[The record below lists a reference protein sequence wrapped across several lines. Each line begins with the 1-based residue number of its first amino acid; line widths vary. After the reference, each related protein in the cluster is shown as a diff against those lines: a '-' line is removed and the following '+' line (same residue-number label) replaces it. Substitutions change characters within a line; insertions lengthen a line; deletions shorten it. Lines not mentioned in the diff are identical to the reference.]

1 MTMWD
6 ELKASITETIKQNGN
21 NEITGNILQNVL
33 LTMVSA
39 LGENAQM
46 AGEATPTTNPGTPDN
61 KVFYVAQ
68 QPGVYSNFGGYTLQ
82 SGTIAFLFWDSE
94 QWLATTVT
102 IGELNAI
109 AVIKD
114 WNGNT
119 LAITSKSVQL
129 PNPLFSDVLSAAQG
143 GETLVQALAKKA
155 NLASPA
161 LTGSPTAPT
170 PAQNAAG
177 TRIATVGFVR
187 DYIAGGGGSSGE
199 TNVIEI
205 IYGYN
210 NQPLPVINK
219 AVHLPSV
226 SGANVDI
233 GGVDLNTVLQTIENT
248 LSQKANAADVYTR
261 TQSDAL
267 FFTQE
272 DATYWL
278 NLKADLY
285 SPAFRGIPTAP
296 TAANDSVPTQI
307 ATLQYVINKIAEA
320 GSGGDVNKIEKIYAY
335 GPNATEVEVT
345 EREAWLP
352 NVPSTAVIVEGV
364 GADLDAVLQ
373 SMLQSI
379 SNRAMK
385 NNASLTG
392 TPTAPTPTAS
402 SPDNQIATKKYV
414 LDNAASGGNVRS
426 NWQQNNPAADSYV
439 ENRTHYLQGSQLVFS
454 AAPVDITPQAGF
466 GGGTARGSMTLTQGK
481 FYSVTISDG
490 VTTYVNAESLKPKQ
504 DSNGNWYLSRGWEVT
519 TAPGAPQGTD
529 AFLVWDNGSGS
540 VMIALT
546 AAQSGQMEVSVSE
559 LAYVK
564 LPLGYIPDEVAN
576 VDLTGYA
583 TETWVG
589 SNYVAKETGKGLST
603 NDFTLAEKTKL
614 ADIEA
619 GAEKNV
625 QGDWAQNDTTA
636 DDHIK
641 NRTHYVEFVS
651 TSVVWEQS
659 GCSVGSGTTSPG
671 GYPATFNITTGD
683 KYNVTISQGSTSKT
697 YEGLTAEYD
706 IVFNGLALRKNWSDS
721 MGMSDTSTDALLL
734 VVQLSNVVLRS
745 ADIYGENCTVQ
756 VSEVT
761 ETIHKLDPK
770 YLPDNVNQ
778 LESVTTQES
787 SVSGGTNVVTF
798 TQTNGTQ
805 TSFNV
810 KNGEKGDTGA
820 TGATGPQGPQG
831 ATGPQ
836 GPKGDD
842 GVSLGE
848 IALTQEV
855 TTATDSVPANKA
867 VYDKVQRLTNEDIE
881 ALLNEYPVILP
892 NDYTEVE
899 YVGNENGQSGIDTGF
914 VPSSRG
920 LRLVGKWAR
929 MTGTSGYVFSAV
941 TTGYVMIQLNG
952 SNKVNVKFMHAQQDG
967 SQITLSDSTAGSWHT
982 FELKLSRATIDG
994 VTTTMS
1000 NSWWL
1005 YPTDTLKLFSSNN
1018 NTIRFG
1024 RFFVL
1029 DAEEMIHAY
1038 IPCRNSSNVYG
1049 MYDLIDGT
1057 FLTSM
1062 TATGVTGGNDVI
1074 GVQNKLVNGESINSV
1089 ISKLNNVCN
1098 AVDDRMK
1105 DWDVDVIMSDPSTDT
1120 EALQAMNFMPG
1131 YQLNYNTSNLNI
1143 SYEVNAARC
1152 ITPYIPV
1159 VAGQNIKLGDTGSGG
1174 GGRTVFV
1181 NENKIFVS
1189 GWSGYPNSGSV
1200 PSNAVYIRTTF
1211 SLADLDK
1218 SYIIDID
1225 TNEIIFDGSTVFDNR
1240 GKLVGDV
1247 ALKGAI
1253 DRTRTAPIRGIE
1265 KSGTRYGVLDAKQV
1279 ELLNSNDA
1287 ATFIITWYREGN
1299 SYYRRYNTWFY
1310 SVDANGVRIS
1320 GDVTNGFTVNG
1331 VAVSGDSF
1339 CSTTIIE
1346 INRVEG
1352 WVKFWEEGT
1361 LRKTTTNSAF
1371 IRDKFI
1377 GEDGVFAF
1385 MSADGVSGNLL
1396 NLTILTGAICSLY
1409 GTVSLFGVTQFLPSV
1424 WYQRGYNVGNFT
1436 ETYISLRRT
1445 NADSVVWETGNQYSS
1460 NYCTLTRNIG
1470 SAKTGQISGA
1480 YTDAFST
1487 YSRCRITPFD
1497 VLSGYFIA
1505 YPDKCA
1511 EGYDGTTKIYF
1522 RNQDGTRGAEISDYN
1537 NIGVGEYLNYSYPRN
1552 VGVGSGG
1559 IWFDWGDTSTAEAS
1573 MKIYLSTVTT
1583 MGCVLNLRFDFLY
1596 GGRLYEM
1603 ITDKPFKMYQ
1613 NNNGTNESMP
1623 VGVLVNPEK
1632 IGCYNSNYPATTGNW
1647 LNMFEGKIDVR
1658 NNNVYMAVWN
1668 GTGYTWKQIN
1678 NS

>member
-187 DYIAGGGGSSGE
+187 DYIAGGGGSSGDP
-199 TNVIEI
+199 NVIEI

-226 SGANVDI
+226 SGSNVDI
-233 GGVDLNTVLQTIENT
+233 GGVDLNIVLQTIENT

-272 DATYWL
+272 DATFWL

-307 ATLQYVINKIAEA
+307 ATLQYVINKISEA

-345 EREAWLP
+345 DREAWLP

-439 ENRTHYLQGSQLVFS
+439 ENRTHYLQGSQSVFT

-466 GGGTARGSMTLTQGK
+466 GGGTASGSMTLTRGK

-504 DSNGNWYLSRGWEVT
+504 DSNGNWYLSRDWEVT
-519 TAPGAPQGTD
+519 TAVGAPQGTD

-706 IVFNGLALRKNWSDS
+706 SVFNGLALRKNWSDS
-721 MGMSDTSTDALLL
+721 MGVSDTSTDALLL
-734 VVQLSNVVLRS
+734 VVQPSNVVLRS

-778 LESVTTQES
+778 LDSITTSKSGKVTT
-787 SVSGGTNVVTF
+787 VTME
-798 TQTNGTQ
+798 QTNGTQ
-805 TSFNV
+805 TQFQVTDGNDGT
-810 KNGEKGDTGA
+810 NGKSAYQVAVDNGYSGTEAQCLASLKGAD
-820 TGATGPQGPQG
+820 
-831 ATGPQ
+831 
-836 GPKGDD
+836 GD
-842 GVSLGE
+842 SLGE
-848 IALTQEV
+848 VELVQQLSQ
-855 TTATDSVPANKA
+855 DDDKVPSAKA
-867 VYDKVQRLTNEDIE
+867 VQYGIEVWRDEVDTILYTNSNLEFNGTNKVDTGINLYNPEIDYVVKFTISNLTWKSATNNSAGSIVGCGNPASPYRGWSIQRGSSAS
-881 ALLNEYPVILP
+881 ALSLWLDGSRRFNTVVERSSPITILVQKIG
-892 NDYTEVE
+892 NDYTFQINNGTLNTYTSTTDNSSATTLIMGGENNRSTFTLNNIIVRNIISKDVQLYNDYTKGIKIYPKTTVE
-899 YVGNENGQSGIDTGF
+899 NVEDLERRLSAIQIQE
-914 VPSSRG
+914 G
-920 LRLVGKWAR
+920 LE
-929 MTGTSGYVFSAV
+929 F
-941 TTGYVMIQLNG
+941 NP
-952 SNKVNVKFMHAQQDG
+952 N
-967 SQITLSDSTAGSWHT
+967 
-982 FELKLSRATIDG
+982 
-994 VTTTMS
+994 
-1000 NSWWL
+1000 
-1005 YPTDTLKLFSSNN
+1005 
-1018 NTIRFG
+1018 
-1024 RFFVL
+1024 
-1029 DAEEMIHAY
+1029 AY
-1038 IPCRNSSNVYG
+1038 IKLTDNQCTCINNSDVVTYIFIARSMNSSHPNYG
-1049 MYDLIDGT
+1049 AFGCPI
-1057 FLTSM
+1057 
-1062 TATGVTGGNDVI
+1062 TGGI
-1074 GVQNKLVNGESINSV
+1074 
-1089 ISKLNNVCN
+1089 
-1098 AVDDRMK
+1098 RM
-1105 DWDVDVIMSDPSTDT
+1105 P
-1120 EALQAMNFMPG
+1120 L
-1131 YQLNYNTSNLNI
+1131 YYN
-1143 SYEVNAARC
+1143 
-1152 ITPYIPV
+1152 
-1159 VAGQNIKLGDTGSGG
+1159 
-1174 GGRTVFV
+1174 
-1181 NENKIFVS
+1181 
-1189 GWSGYPNSGSV
+1189 
-1200 PSNAVYIRTTF
+1200 
-1211 SLADLDK
+1211 
-1218 SYIIDID
+1218 
-1225 TNEIIFDGSTVFDNR
+1225 
-1240 GKLVGDV
+1240 
-1247 ALKGAI
+1247 
-1253 DRTRTAPIRGIE
+1253 
-1265 KSGTRYGVLDAKQV
+1265 
-1279 ELLNSNDA
+1279 
-1287 ATFIITWYREGN
+1287 
-1299 SYYRRYNTWFY
+1299 
-1310 SVDANGVRIS
+1310 
-1320 GDVTNGFTVNG
+1320 
-1331 VAVSGDSF
+1331 
-1339 CSTTIIE
+1339 
-1346 INRVEG
+1346 
-1352 WVKFWEEGT
+1352 
-1361 LRKTTTNSAF
+1361 
-1371 IRDKFI
+1371 
-1377 GEDGVFAF
+1377 
-1385 MSADGVSGNLL
+1385 
-1396 NLTILTGAICSLY
+1396 
-1409 GTVSLFGVTQFLPSV
+1409 
-1424 WYQRGYNVGNFT
+1424 
-1436 ETYISLRRT
+1436 
-1445 NADSVVWETGNQYSS
+1445 
-1460 NYCTLTRNIG
+1460 
-1470 SAKTGQISGA
+1470 GQISVSQSNTTNENNIIQNGGFIKDMNMVIVNRVTGLCKLYYGTTYIGSRTRDSA
-1480 YTDAFST
+1480 ITDAFIKNNLLYWRST
-1487 YSRCRITPFD
+1487 NDRLVFYDIHIYNED
-1497 VLSGYFIA
+1497 LSKMLEYI
-1505 YPDKCA
+1505 K
-1511 EGYDGTTKIYF
+1511 
-1522 RNQDGTRGAEISDYN
+1522 DYN
-1537 NIGVGEYLNYSYPRN
+1537 NVGGVLGVAGVFNNKFIDYWNYENVMTSPTFWNYGSTTQTLGSDGKYHYTTTSSDWKNFYITIAGWTYFQKRIWEIEIISGEMKIHQKGGEQNRDTTWQWFDVYNSENSYLEPDENGDVIIGVGTYTLVEYASAKWSVVKIKGEPFECRAIQLTIKYVVCPVHLSFNALYDEKVYDDQAKVLFPLYSSEALTTKASFTRNFNKLQSPTTFEYPCYPGQIRIADGK
-1552 VGVGSGG
+1552 VYAST
-1559 IWFDWGDTSTAEAS
+1559 DW
-1573 MKIYLSTVTT
+1573 
-1583 MGCVLNLRFDFLY
+1583 N
-1596 GGRLYEM
+1596 
-1603 ITDKPFKMYQ
+1603 
-1613 NNNGTNESMP
+1613 
-1623 VGVLVNPEK
+1623 
-1632 IGCYNSNYPATTGNW
+1632 
-1647 LNMFEGKIDVR
+1647 
-1658 NNNVYMAVWN
+1658 
-1668 GTGYTWKQIN
+1668 TWKQISN
-1678 NS
+1678 

>member
-1 MTMWD
+1 MTMWE
-6 ELKASITETIKQNGN
+6 ELKASIIETIKQNGN
-21 NEITGNILQNVL
+21 NEITGNILQNIL

-94 QWLATTVT
+94 QWLTTTVT

-119 LAITSKSVQL
+119 LTITNKSVQL
-129 PNPLFSDVLSAAQG
+129 PNPLFSDVLSARQG

-199 TNVIEI
+199 PNVIEI

-219 AVHLPSV
+219 AVHLPGV

-285 SPAFRGIPTAP
+285 SPAFRGTPTAP

-345 EREAWLP
+345 DREAWLP

-392 TPTAPTPTAS
+392 TPTAPTPTTS

-466 GGGTARGSMTLTQGK
+466 GGGSASGSMTLTRGK
-481 FYSVTISDG
+481 FYAVTISDG

-519 TAPGAPQGTD
+519 TVPGEPQGTD

-559 LAYVK
+559 LVYVK

-583 TETWVG
+583 KETWVG

-603 NDFTLAEKTKL
+603 NDFTSAEKTKL
-614 ADIEA
+614 AGIEA

-641 NRTHYVEFVS
+641 NRTHYVESVS
-651 TSVVWEQS
+651 TSDVWNQS
-659 GCSVGSGTTSPG
+659 GCTVGSGTTSPG
-671 GYPATFNITTGD
+671 GYSATFNMTIGD
-683 KYNVTISQGSTSKT
+683 KYNVTIFQSGSSKT

-706 IVFNGLALRKNWSDS
+706 NAFNGVALRKNWSDS
-721 MGMSDTSTDALLL
+721 RGMSDTDTDAVLI
-734 VVQLSNVVLRS
+734 VAKADNVVLRS

-761 ETIHKLDPK
+761 EIVHKLDPK
-770 YLPDNVNQ
+770 YLPDINE

-810 KNGEKGDTGA
+810 KNGEKGEAGA
-820 TGATGPQGPQG
+820 TGATGPQGATGP
-831 ATGPQ
+831 TGPQ

-848 IALTQEV
+848 IALVQQLSQ
-855 TTATDSVPANKA
+855 DDDKVPSAKA
-867 VYDKVQRLTNEDIE
+867 VQDGIEVWRNDANIIYKADNIVLDGTNYVDTGIQLLAEDIDWTIEMVVTDVANSYASYDMFLSCRPNTSYGFRVYKVTANIIIMTTYNGSSGNVNINVGTGSVNRITVTKVGSTYTLTCNGVTVSQSGTFSSMTTTNPLIIGANVDYGNKGRFTLQSIRIYQSIPILQQYTDHTKTLPFYPKTSTDGVIGLEKYVKE
-881 ALLNEYPVILP
+881 AGSFSGTFSKYSIADFQELNPASCSEWSFFWDKRYQGIHGANNDLFVISSNDGTNSFTLRTNGNEIRFLQKKNGTETSTRIKSFGIEYQHIIFTFNLVTGAYVGYGNGVQYASGTLDTTKFPDLSTLETVTIANNDTNGQKYFAVFNCILLQ
-892 NDYTEVE
+892 TEVE
-899 YVGNENGQSGIDTGF
+899 EILAIYPQRALPMKFEATKFNYNNEDL
-914 VPSSRG
+914 SSA
-920 LRLVGKWAR
+920 KA
-929 MTGTSGYVFSAV
+929 TGTNVSYSDRTANSIKV
-941 TTGYVMIQLNG
+941 TTSAAVGIFSYVTKDNIFNVPKMITNVHICEMHINVLSGGLNVVSLGVGAGNLDVYDNQGNYIGTGTGAGTLG
-952 SNKVNVKFMHAQQDG
+952 SG
-967 SQITLSDSTAGSWHT
+967 
-982 FELKLSRATIDG
+982 E
-994 VTTTMS
+994 
-1000 NSWWL
+1000 
-1005 YPTDTLKLFSSNN
+1005 
-1018 NTIRFG
+1018 
-1024 RFFVL
+1024 
-1029 DAEEMIHAY
+1029 
-1038 IPCRNSSNVYG
+1038 
-1049 MYDLIDGT
+1049 YDLIYRGQFDSSYNAGNDDFILRFSTSAATEFVLSDLLIKEVGAPLVFSPDTFRGTFWQMPNGNQIPAHSGLDISYDIYKPNVSTLSYPQYSGQLKMDADGT
-1057 FLTSM
+1057 IYMGNIFKN
-1062 TATGVTGGNDVI
+1062 TGV
-1074 GVQNKLVNGESINSV
+1074 
-1089 ISKLNNVCN
+1089 
-1098 AVDDRMK
+1098 
-1105 DWDVDVIMSDPSTDT
+1105 
-1120 EALQAMNFMPG
+1120 
-1131 YQLNYNTSNLNI
+1131 
-1143 SYEVNAARC
+1143 
-1152 ITPYIPV
+1152 
-1159 VAGQNIKLGDTGSGG
+1159 
-1174 GGRTVFV
+1174 
-1181 NENKIFVS
+1181 
-1189 GWSGYPNSGSV
+1189 
-1200 PSNAVYIRTTF
+1200 
-1211 SLADLDK
+1211 
-1218 SYIIDID
+1218 
-1225 TNEIIFDGSTVFDNR
+1225 
-1240 GKLVGDV
+1240 
-1247 ALKGAI
+1247 
-1253 DRTRTAPIRGIE
+1253 
-1265 KSGTRYGVLDAKQV
+1265 
-1279 ELLNSNDA
+1279 
-1287 ATFIITWYREGN
+1287 
-1299 SYYRRYNTWFY
+1299 
-1310 SVDANGVRIS
+1310 
-1320 GDVTNGFTVNG
+1320 
-1331 VAVSGDSF
+1331 
-1339 CSTTIIE
+1339 
-1346 INRVEG
+1346 
-1352 WVKFWEEGT
+1352 
-1361 LRKTTTNSAF
+1361 
-1371 IRDKFI
+1371 
-1377 GEDGVFAF
+1377 
-1385 MSADGVSGNLL
+1385 
-1396 NLTILTGAICSLY
+1396 
-1409 GTVSLFGVTQFLPSV
+1409 
-1424 WYQRGYNVGNFT
+1424 
-1436 ETYISLRRT
+1436 
-1445 NADSVVWETGNQYSS
+1445 
-1460 NYCTLTRNIG
+1460 
-1470 SAKTGQISGA
+1470 
-1480 YTDAFST
+1480 
-1487 YSRCRITPFD
+1487 
-1497 VLSGYFIA
+1497 
-1505 YPDKCA
+1505 
-1511 EGYDGTTKIYF
+1511 
-1522 RNQDGTRGAEISDYN
+1522 
-1537 NIGVGEYLNYSYPRN
+1537 
-1552 VGVGSGG
+1552 
-1559 IWFDWGDTSTAEAS
+1559 
-1573 MKIYLSTVTT
+1573 
-1583 MGCVLNLRFDFLY
+1583 
-1596 GGRLYEM
+1596 
-1603 ITDKPFKMYQ
+1603 
-1613 NNNGTNESMP
+1613 
-1623 VGVLVNPEK
+1623 
-1632 IGCYNSNYPATTGNW
+1632 
-1647 LNMFEGKIDVR
+1647 
-1658 NNNVYMAVWN
+1658 
-1668 GTGYTWKQIN
+1668 WKQIS

>member
-187 DYIAGGGGSSGE
+187 DYIAGGGGSSGDP
-199 TNVIEI
+199 NVIEI

-226 SGANVDI
+226 SGSNVDI
-233 GGVDLNTVLQTIENT
+233 GGVDLNIVLQTIENT

-272 DATYWL
+272 DATFWL

-307 ATLQYVINKIAEA
+307 ATLQYVINKISEA

-345 EREAWLP
+345 DREAWLP

-439 ENRTHYLQGSQLVFS
+439 ENRTHYLQGSQSVFT

-466 GGGTARGSMTLTQGK
+466 GGGTASGSMTLTRGK

-504 DSNGNWYLSRGWEVT
+504 DSNGNWYLSRDWEVT
-519 TAPGAPQGTD
+519 TAVGAPQGTD

-706 IVFNGLALRKNWSDS
+706 SVFNGLALRKNWSDS

-798 TQTNGTQ
+798 TQSNGTQ

-820 TGATGPQGPQG
+820 TGATGPQGATGP
-831 ATGPQ
+831 TGPQ

-855 TTATDSVPANKA
+855 TQDTDKVPSDKA
-867 VYDKVQRLTNEDIE
+867 VFD
-881 ALLNEYPVILP
+881 
-892 NDYTEVE
+892 EV
-899 YVGNENGQSGIDTGF
+899 
-914 VPSSRG
+914 
-920 LRLVGKWAR
+920 
-929 MTGTSGYVFSAV
+929 
-941 TTGYVMIQLNG
+941 
-952 SNKVNVKFMHAQQDG
+952 
-967 SQITLSDSTAGSWHT
+967 
-982 FELKLSRATIDG
+982 
-994 VTTTMS
+994 
-1000 NSWWL
+1000 
-1005 YPTDTLKLFSSNN
+1005 
-1018 NTIRFG
+1018 
-1024 RFFVL
+1024 
-1029 DAEEMIHAY
+1029 
-1038 IPCRNSSNVYG
+1038 
-1049 MYDLIDGT
+1049 
-1057 FLTSM
+1057 
-1062 TATGVTGGNDVI
+1062 
-1074 GVQNKLVNGESINSV
+1074 
-1089 ISKLNNVCN
+1089 
-1098 AVDDRMK
+1098 
-1105 DWDVDVIMSDPSTDT
+1105 
-1120 EALQAMNFMPG
+1120 
-1131 YQLNYNTSNLNI
+1131 
-1143 SYEVNAARC
+1143 
-1152 ITPYIPV
+1152 
-1159 VAGQNIKLGDTGSGG
+1159 
-1174 GGRTVFV
+1174 
-1181 NENKIFVS
+1181 
-1189 GWSGYPNSGSV
+1189 
-1200 PSNAVYIRTTF
+1200 
-1211 SLADLDK
+1211 
-1218 SYIIDID
+1218 
-1225 TNEIIFDGSTVFDNR
+1225 
-1240 GKLVGDV
+1240 
-1247 ALKGAI
+1247 
-1253 DRTRTAPIRGIE
+1253 
-1265 KSGTRYGVLDAKQV
+1265 
-1279 ELLNSNDA
+1279 
-1287 ATFIITWYREGN
+1287 
-1299 SYYRRYNTWFY
+1299 
-1310 SVDANGVRIS
+1310 
-1320 GDVTNGFTVNG
+1320 
-1331 VAVSGDSF
+1331 
-1339 CSTTIIE
+1339 
-1346 INRVEG
+1346 
-1352 WVKFWEEGT
+1352 
-1361 LRKTTTNSAF
+1361 
-1371 IRDKFI
+1371 
-1377 GEDGVFAF
+1377 
-1385 MSADGVSGNLL
+1385 
-1396 NLTILTGAICSLY
+1396 
-1409 GTVSLFGVTQFLPSV
+1409 
-1424 WYQRGYNVGNFT
+1424 
-1436 ETYISLRRT
+1436 
-1445 NADSVVWETGNQYSS
+1445 
-1460 NYCTLTRNIG
+1460 
-1470 SAKTGQISGA
+1470 
-1480 YTDAFST
+1480 
-1487 YSRCRITPFD
+1487 
-1497 VLSGYFIA
+1497 A
-1505 YPDKCA
+1505 YPDVTYEKVLDLPNVVS
-1511 EGYDGTTKIYF
+1511 GMSVGTGDDYLTPDPKVDYF
-1522 RNQDGTRGAEISDYN
+1522 SA
-1537 NIGVGEYLNYSYPRN
+1537 
-1552 VGVGSGG
+1552 
-1559 IWFDWGDTSTAEAS
+1559 W
-1573 MKIYLSTVTT
+1573 
-1583 MGCVLNLRFDFLY
+1583 
-1596 GGRLYEM
+1596 
-1603 ITDKPFKMYQ
+1603 
-1613 NNNGTNESMP
+1613 
-1623 VGVLVNPEK
+1623 
-1632 IGCYNSNYPATTGNW
+1632 
-1647 LNMFEGKIDVR
+1647 IDVR
-1658 NNNVYMAVWN
+1658 NYDLITYRMWNNTL
-1668 GTGYTWKQIN
+1668 TGIYLVI
-1678 NS
+1678 

>member
-1 MTMWD
+1 MWD

-68 QPGVYSNFGGYTLQ
+68 QPGVYSNFGGYTLL

-119 LAITSKSVQL
+119 LTITSKSVQL
-129 PNPLFSDVLSAAQG
+129 PNPLFSDVLSARQG

-199 TNVIEI
+199 PNVIEI

-248 LSQKANAADVYTR
+248 LSQKANTADVYTR

-285 SPAFRGIPTAP
+285 SPAFRGTPTAP
-296 TAANDSVPTQI
+296 TAANDNVPTQI

-320 GSGGDVNKIEKIYAY
+320 GGGGDVNKIEKIYAY

-345 EREAWLP
+345 DREAWLP

-402 SPDNQIATKKYV
+402 SPDSQIATKKYV

-426 NWQQNNPAADSYV
+426 NWQQNNPAADNYV
-439 ENRTHYLQGSQLVFS
+439 ENRTHFLQGSQLVFS
-454 AAPVDITPQAGF
+454 AAPVDIFPQAGF
-466 GGGTARGSMTLTQGK
+466 GGGTASGSMTLTRGK

-490 VTTYVNAESLKPKQ
+490 VTTYVNAESLRPKQ
-504 DSNGNWYLSRGWEVT
+504 DSNGNWYLSRDWEVT
-519 TAPGAPQGTD
+519 TVVGAPQSTD
-529 AFLVWDNGSGS
+529 AFLVRDNGSGS

-546 AAQSGQMEVSVSE
+546 AAQSGQMEVNVRE

-583 TETWVG
+583 KETWVSG
-589 SNYVAKETGKGLST
+589 NYVAKETGKGLST
-603 NDFTLAEKTKL
+603 NDFTSAEKTKL
-614 ADIEA
+614 AGIEA
-619 GAEKNV
+619 GAETNV

-636 DDHIK
+636 DDYIK

-651 TSVVWEQS
+651 TSVVWNQS

-671 GYPATFNITTGD
+671 GYPATFNMTIGD

-706 IVFNGLALRKNWSDS
+706 NAFNGVALRKNWSDS
-721 MGMSDTSTDALLL
+721 RGMSDTDTDAVLI
-734 VVQLSNVVLRS
+734 VAQADNVVLRS

-756 VSEVT
+756 VSEVS

-770 YLPDNVNQ
+770 YLPDINQ

-810 KNGEKGDTGA
+810 KNGEKGETGA
-820 TGATGPQGPQG
+820 TGATGPQGATGP
-831 ATGPQ
+831 TGPQ

-848 IALTQEV
+848 IALTQAV
-855 TTATDSVPANKA
+855 TQDTDKVPSDKA
-867 VYDKVQRLTNEDIE
+867 VYDAIETMDKRLPE
-881 ALLNEYPVILP
+881 
-892 NDYTEVE
+892 
-899 YVGNENGQSGIDTGF
+899 SF
-914 VPSSRG
+914 
-920 LRLVGKWAR
+920 
-929 MTGTSGYVFSAV
+929 MGT
-941 TTGYVMIQLNG
+941 M
-952 SNKVNVKFMHAQQDG
+952 
-967 SQITLSDSTAGSWHT
+967 
-982 FELKLSRATIDG
+982 
-994 VTTTMS
+994 
-1000 NSWWL
+1000 
-1005 YPTDTLKLFSSNN
+1005 
-1018 NTIRFG
+1018 
-1024 RFFVL
+1024 
-1029 DAEEMIHAY
+1029 
-1038 IPCRNSSNVYG
+1038 
-1049 MYDLIDGT
+1049 
-1057 FLTSM
+1057 
-1062 TATGVTGGNDVI
+1062 
-1074 GVQNKLVNGESINSV
+1074 
-1089 ISKLNNVCN
+1089 
-1098 AVDDRMK
+1098 
-1105 DWDVDVIMSDPSTDT
+1105 
-1120 EALQAMNFMPG
+1120 
-1131 YQLNYNTSNLNI
+1131 
-1143 SYEVNAARC
+1143 
-1152 ITPYIPV
+1152 
-1159 VAGQNIKLGDTGSGG
+1159 
-1174 GGRTVFV
+1174 
-1181 NENKIFVS
+1181 
-1189 GWSGYPNSGSV
+1189 
-1200 PSNAVYIRTTF
+1200 TTF
-1211 SLADLDK
+1211 SLSDFPQLNPFLNDSFTLVHSKPLGSASALRLFDFYSNSAWFRVQISGWQYNISLK
-1218 SYIIDID
+1218 
-1225 TNEIIFDGSTVFDNR
+1225 TNGVEHNLTLNGISDGS
-1240 GKLVGDV
+1240 
-1247 ALKGAI
+1247 
-1253 DRTRTAPIRGIE
+1253 
-1265 KSGTRYGVLDAKQV
+1265 Q
-1279 ELLNSNDA
+1279 LNSNSCLIAMSFNLVSGVYKLYINGVMEKTGTIDVSYFPSANEITNVSIASPSYNLRCCSIMNGEITDAQALDMLNLYPNNIISLNTESLRGFGKRIINFTRTYTNSGCTITCANGSFDVVTGSGSSNNVYVRNAGETWEDAETLRYCTYRMHLSVTEGSFTLIGLGLMGAKA
-1287 ATFIITWYREGN
+1287 ATIYDSN
-1299 SYYRRYNTWFY
+1299 
-1310 SVDANGVRIS
+1310 
-1320 GDVTNGFTVNG
+1320 GDVVGTG
-1331 VAVSGDSF
+1331 
-1339 CSTTIIE
+1339 STT
-1346 INRVEG
+1346 
-1352 WVKFWEEGT
+1352 
-1361 LRKTTTNSAF
+1361 
-1371 IRDKFI
+1371 
-1377 GEDGVFAF
+1377 
-1385 MSADGVSGNLL
+1385 
-1396 NLTILTGAICSLY
+1396 
-1409 GTVSLFGVTQFLPSV
+1409 
-1424 WYQRGYNVGNFT
+1424 
-1436 ETYISLRRT
+1436 
-1445 NADSVVWETGNQYSS
+1445 
-1460 NYCTLTRNIG
+1460 
-1470 SAKTGQISGA
+1470 
-1480 YTDAFST
+1480 
-1487 YSRCRITPFD
+1487 
-1497 VLSGYFIA
+1497 LS
-1505 YPDKCA
+1505 
-1511 EGYDGTTKIYF
+1511 
-1522 RNQDGTRGAEISDYN
+1522 
-1537 NIGVGEYLNYSYPRN
+1537 VGEYDLVYTGVFGTGHNAYMVNFAYNGVCHFSLTDVSTEILGAVVYISRDTYRGQYWQLFNGDAIPVASGLTINYALYALPIETNASAPQYP
-1552 VGVGSGG
+1552 GQ
-1559 IWFDWGDTSTAEAS
+1559 
-1573 MKIYLSTVTT
+1573 
-1583 MGCVLNLRFDFLY
+1583 LRFY
-1596 GGRLYEM
+1596 
-1603 ITDKPFKMYQ
+1603 
-1613 NNNGTNESMP
+1613 
-1623 VGVLVNPEK
+1623 
-1632 IGCYNSNYPATTGNW
+1632 
-1647 LNMFEGKIDVR
+1647 
-1658 NNNVYMAVWN
+1658 NNNVYIGYIQ
-1668 GTGYTWKQIN
+1668 GTTCVWKQISN
-1678 NS
+1678 

>member
-1 MTMWD
+1 MWD

-94 QWLATTVT
+94 QWLVTTVT

-119 LAITSKSVQL
+119 LSITSKSVQL
-129 PNPLFSDVLSAAQG
+129 PNPLFSDVLSARQG

-161 LTGSPTAPT
+161 LTGTPTAPT

-199 TNVIEI
+199 PNVIEI

-454 AAPVDITPQAGF
+454 AAPVDITPQAGY

-490 VTTYVNAESLKPKQ
+490 VTTYVNAESLRPKK

-519 TAPGAPQGTD
+519 TAPGAPQGPD

-540 VMIALT
+540 VKIALT
-546 AAQSGQMEVSVSE
+546 AAKSGQMEVNVSE

-583 TETWVG
+583 KETWVSG
-589 SNYVAKETGKGLST
+589 NYVAKETGKGLST
-603 NDFTLAEKTKL
+603 NDFTSAEKTKL
-614 ADIEA
+614 AGIEA

-651 TSVVWEQS
+651 TSVVWNQS

-671 GYPATFNITTGD
+671 GYPATFNMTIGD
-683 KYNVTISQGSTSKT
+683 KYNVTISQSGTSKT

-706 IVFNGLALRKNWSDS
+706 NAFNGVALRKNWSDS
-721 MGMSDTSTDALLL
+721 RGMSDTDTDAVLIVAKADL
-734 VVQLSNVVLRS
+734 VVLRS

-761 ETIHKLDPK
+761 ETVHKLDPK

-778 LESVTTQES
+778 LESITTQES
-787 SVSGGTNVVTF
+787 SVSGGTNIVTF
-798 TQTNGTQ
+798 TQSNGTQ

-820 TGATGPQGPQG
+820 TGATGPQGATGP
-831 ATGPQ
+831 TGPQ

-848 IALTQEV
+848 IALVQQLSQ
-855 TTATDSVPANKA
+855 DDDKVPSSKA
-867 VYDKVQRLTNEDIE
+867 VQDGIEVWRDDISYIYSADDLDFDGTN
-881 ALLNEYPVILP
+881 Y
-892 NDYTEVE
+892 
-899 YVGNENGQSGIDTGF
+899 IDTGWNPYNPGGDF
-914 VPSSRG
+914 YMAITITDLNLAGMSNNGVIISCVKYASPYPGFSIRKSNNTTIG
-920 LRLVGKWAR
+920 FFFGGANRLTANVN
-929 MTGTSGYVFSAV
+929 TG
-941 TTGYVMIQLNG
+941 NG
-952 SNKVNVKFMHAQQDG
+952 SKNSIIFSKAGNVYTIRVNDNEALTYTYAMPGGNINLYIGCQPNSTLTTFSEYGKFFLE
-967 SQITLSDSTAGSWHT
+967 SLLVRRSDSQS
-982 FELKLSRATIDG
+982 
-994 VTTTMS
+994 V
-1000 NSWWL
+1000 
-1005 YPTDTLKLFSSNN
+1005 KLFSNHN
-1018 NTIRFG
+1018 KNIQLYPQTTI
-1024 RFFVL
+1024 
-1029 DAEEMIHAY
+1029 A
-1038 IPCRNSSNVYG
+1038 N
-1049 MYDLIDGT
+1049 
-1057 FLTSM
+1057 
-1062 TATGVTGGNDVI
+1062 VI
-1074 GVQNKLVNGESINSV
+1074 GSDALFSPVQSFYGTLVDYRLSDYPTLNPLKGDGFTLIYDKPIGSVTEPNLLCLYNTKNSAGTVIGTDFFYISING
-1089 ISKLNNVCN
+1089 
-1098 AVDDRMK
+1098 
-1105 DWDVDVIMSDPSTDT
+1105 W
-1120 EALQAMNFMPG
+1120 Q
-1131 YQLNYNTSNLNI
+1131 YQLHLKKNGGTEWSKNYN
-1143 SYEVNAARC
+1143 
-1152 ITPYIPV
+1152 PM
-1159 VAGQNIKLGDTGSGG
+1159 
-1174 GGRTVFV
+1174 V
-1181 NENKIFVS
+1181 NENSCLIAASF
-1189 GWSGYPNSGSV
+1189 N
-1200 PSNAVYIRTTF
+1200 
-1211 SLADLDK
+1211 
-1218 SYIIDID
+1218 
-1225 TNEIIFDGSTVFDNR
+1225 
-1240 GKLVGDV
+1240 
-1247 ALKGAI
+1247 LKTG
-1253 DRTRTAPIRGIE
+1253 E
-1265 KSGTRYGVLDAKQV
+1265 V
-1279 ELLNSNDA
+1279 N
-1287 ATFIITWYREGN
+1287 
-1299 SYYRRYNTWFY
+1299 FY
-1310 SVDANGVRIS
+1310 
-1320 GDVTNGFTVNG
+1320 VNG
-1331 VAVSGDSF
+1331 VKTLTDTFSVDNVPDFDSVNF
-1339 CSTTIIE
+1339 LSVAATNTGRVRTIFNGCITDNQAINMLNLYPNNIIE
-1346 INRVEG
+1346 KACENTVGFGKRLTYRNSTWSITNGSIV
-1352 WVKFWEEGT
+1352 GT
-1361 LRKTTTNSAF
+1361 S
-1371 IRDKFI
+1371 
-1377 GEDGVFAF
+1377 DGNFQITMTSSYSNCYVSYPSVFLASELLHYCKITAHLSITEVSDTF
-1385 MSADGVSGNLL
+1385 TFVGFGIKGQHKATIYDENGDVVSTGVSKAL
-1396 NLTILTGAICSLY
+1396 N
-1409 GTVSLFGVTQFLPSV
+1409 
-1424 WYQRGYNVGNFT
+1424 
-1436 ETYISLRRT
+1436 
-1445 NADSVVWETGNQYSS
+1445 
-1460 NYCTLTRNIG
+1460 
-1470 SAKTGQISGA
+1470 
-1480 YTDAFST
+1480 
-1487 YSRCRITPFD
+1487 
-1497 VLSGYFIA
+1497 
-1505 YPDKCA
+1505 
-1511 EGYDGTTKIYF
+1511 
-1522 RNQDGTRGAEISDYN
+1522 
-1537 NIGVGEYLNYSYPRN
+1537 VGEYDLECYDTLISSDVQYLINWACTAACKFTLSKVYVEILGAVIDLSPYTYRIDYWELYNGIQLPISSSAQFDTGILRAPIVTNVTAPEYP
-1552 VGVGSGG
+1552 GQ
-1559 IWFDWGDTSTAEAS
+1559 
-1573 MKIYLSTVTT
+1573 
-1583 MGCVLNLRFDFLY
+1583 LRFY
-1596 GGRLYEM
+1596 
-1603 ITDKPFKMYQ
+1603 
-1613 NNNGTNESMP
+1613 
-1623 VGVLVNPEK
+1623 
-1632 IGCYNSNYPATTGNW
+1632 
-1647 LNMFEGKIDVR
+1647 
-1658 NNNVYMAVWN
+1658 NNNVYIGYIQ
-1668 GTGYTWKQIN
+1668 GTTCVWKQISN
-1678 NS
+1678 